1 MPTLHHS
8 VFYRPDALPVNRFV
22 FTINMQNV
30 TLMHS
35 CRWGRGWVWKSH
47 GDRTDWDGGSGDGDG
62 VQMGKRTT
70 GMAGDGDRLLYPC
83 SSLVHMQDATKTTFR
98 TTWKKS

>member
-62 VQMGKRTT
+62 VQMGKRNY
-70 GMAGDGDRLLYPC
+70 GDGRGRGSFTVPMHL
-83 SSLVHMQDATKTTFR
+83 SSSHAR
-98 TTWKKS
+98 RY